1 MKDSKAREELAELRV
16 RLENLSTLL
25 DKVDVDNYDFRDYK
39 RQFKDLVKELGFSF
53 DDDKSL
59 NRDAVVN
66 SSLGR
71 LQAQITAL
79 VEASGFKETYVDG
92 TLRYE
97 KAR

>member
-1 MKDSKAREELAELRV
+1 MRDSKAREEIAELRE
-16 RLENLSTLL
+16 RLNNLAVLL

-39 RQFKDLVKELGFSF
+39 RQFKELVKELGWSF
-53 DDDKSL
+53 DDDGIL
-59 NRDAVVN
+59 NREATIN

-71 LQAQITAL
+71 LQAQISAL

-92 TLRYE
+92 ILRYE